1 MLKAFKSKN
10 NKATTKINVYAKKKN
25 TYKAPYY
32 HIYLGK
38 LEPFL
43 TATADFEGWEDEGG
57 WVKRTFLMRYPSK

>member
-1 MLKAFKSKN
+1 MQ
-10 NKATTKINVYAKKKN
+10 KKKN

-43 TATADFEGWEDEGG
+43 TATADFEGGEDEGG